1 MGSQESPQG
10 RVKSNKHSK
19 EKRAPN
25 NLIVCVRA
33 WCFQPRTVNSI
44 KLSNGPLSPW
54 LPHNCKNNSSQMNAG
69 NLFSLFSCH
78 GMASPHHP
86 LFKAYS
92 SSPNCFSISLQE
104 AQISAEV
111 SCPPSELSQ
120 HLTLQV
126 SGDIHLSVLQSVTCP
141 PCWL

>member
-10 RVKSNKHSK
+10 RVKSNKHRK
-19 EKRAPN
+19 EKLTQN
-25 NLIVCVRA
+25 NLTVCVRA
-33 WCFQPRTVNSI
+33 WCFQPRIVNST
-44 KLSNGPLSPW
+44 KLSNGPLSLW
-54 LPHNCKNNSSQMNAG
+54 LPHNCKNNSSQINAG
-69 NLFSLFSCH
+69 NLFSLLSCH
-78 GMASPHHP
+78 GMASPHHS

-92 SSPNCFSISLQE
+92 SSPNWFSISLQE
-104 AQISAEV
+104 AQMSAEV

-126 SGDIHLSVLQSVTCP
+126 SGDIHLSILESVTCP